1 MSEQHFWKVVKR
13 FFSSLAKLKGDLGP
27 MWRKLEGYLLIPHE
41 LLHLLAHRLIGK
53 PCRYRW
59 GEPRVTSLTPL
70 SQREELFVLLMPL
83 VITWGISLGLYLTAF
98 LTLVYLIL
106 PELTS
111 PIRSYWLDVPRWHF
125 GLLLLAMLFTWYGGV
140 STRDIVMASRLL
152 FGAYR
157 AQERRH

>member
-1 MSEQHFWKVVKR
+1 MSEQRFWEAVKR
-13 FFSSLAKLKGDLGP
+13 FFSSLAKLKGGLGP

-70 SQREELFVLLMPL
+70 SRREELFVLLMPL
-83 VITWGISLGLYLTAF
+83 VITWGISFGLYLTAF
-98 LTLVYLIL
+98 FTLVYLIL

-111 PIRSYWLDVPRWHF
+111 PIHSYWHDVPRWHF

-140 STRDIVMASRLL
+140 STHDILMASRLL
-152 FGAYR
+152 FGAHR